1 MNESSLELTAGRGQ
15 TYAEERRAR
24 LRRNRFVGFSVC
36 IALWLLSAIP
46 LARLSS
52 DDGGS
57 VGVAVAYL
65 AAGFGIALVT
75 RGIYAL
81 LKKRTFWSPW
91 LFVTAAILADHE
103 LCRRKR
109 GGESRPGC
117 CGCSHLDSMVAV
129 ALMRYEQRAH

>member
-1 MNESSLELTAGRGQ
+1 MNESSLELTAGRRQ

-24 LRRNRFVGFSVC
+24 LRRGRFVGFSVC

-46 LARLSS
+46 LARLPS

-57 VGVAVAYL
+57 VGIAVAYL

-81 LKKRTFWSPW
+81 LTKRTFWAPW
-91 LFVTAAILADHE
+91 LFVTAAVLAIMSYAVVSA
-103 LCRRKR
+103 
-109 GGESRPGC
+109 GEKVSP
-117 CGCSHLDSMVAV
+117 VAAA
-129 ALMRYEQRAH
+129 ALTLIRWPPLP

>member
-1 MNESSLELTAGRGQ
+1 MNESILELTAGRRQ
-15 TYAEERRAR
+15 TYAEERRTR
-24 LRRNRFVGFSVC
+24 LRRGRFVGFSVC

-91 LFVTAAILADHE
+91 LFVTAAVLAITSY
-103 LCRRKR
+103 
-109 GGESRPGC
+109 GVVSAGEKVDP
-117 CGCSHLDSMVAV
+117 VAAA
-129 ALMRYEQRAH
+129 ALTLIRWSPLP

>member
-1 MNESSLELTAGRGQ
+1 MNESSLELTTGQ
-15 TYAEERRAR
+15 TYAEERRSR
-24 LRRNRFVGFSVC
+24 LRRNRFEGFSVC

-57 VGVAVAYL
+57 VDVAVAYL
-65 AAGFGIALVT
+65 AAGFGIALLT

-91 LFVTAAILADHE
+91 LFVTAAILAIMSYGVVSAG
-103 LCRRKR
+103 RK
-109 GGESRPGC
+109 
-117 CGCSHLDSMVAV
+117 
-129 ALMRYEQRAH
+129 

>member
-1 MNESSLELTAGRGQ
+1 MNESILELTAGRRQ
-15 TYAEERRAR
+15 TYAEERRTR
-24 LRRNRFVGFSVC
+24 LRRGRFVGFSVC

-57 VGVAVAYL
+57 VGVAVSYL

-91 LFVTAAILADHE
+91 LFVTAAVLAIMSYTVVSA
-103 LCRRKR
+103 
-109 GGESRPGC
+109 GEKVDP
-117 CGCSHLDSMVAV
+117 VAAA
-129 ALMRYEQRAH
+129 ALTLIRWSPLP

>member
-1 MNESSLELTAGRGQ
+1 MNESSLELTAGRREN
-15 TYAEERRAR
+15 YAEERRAR

-52 DDGGS
+52 DDGGG

-65 AAGFGIALVT
+65 AAGIGIALVA

-81 LKKRTFWSPW
+81 LKKRSFWSPW
-91 LFVTAAILADHE
+91 LFVTAAVLAIMSY
-103 LCRRKR
+103 
-109 GGESRPGC
+109 GVVSAGEKVDP
-117 CGCSHLDSMVAV
+117 AV
-129 ALMRYEQRAH
+129 AAALTLFPWLPSP

>member
-1 MNESSLELTAGRGQ
+1 MNESILELTAGRRR
-15 TYAEERRAR
+15 TYAEERRTR
-24 LRRNRFVGFSVC
+24 LRRGRFVGFSVC

-75 RGIYAL
+75 RGIYTL
-81 LKKRTFWSPW
+81 LRKRMFWSPW
-91 LFVTAAILADHE
+91 LFVTAAVLAIMSYAVVSA
-103 LCRRKR
+103 
-109 GGESRPGC
+109 GEKVDP
-117 CGCSHLDSMVAV
+117 VAAA
-129 ALMRYEQRAH
+129 ALTLIRWSPLP

>member
-1 MNESSLELTAGRGQ
+1 MNESSLELTAGRRQ

-24 LRRNRFVGFSVC
+24 LRRNRIVGFSAC

-46 LARLSS
+46 LSRLSS

-57 VGVAVAYL
+57 VRVAIAYL

-75 RGIYAL
+75 RGTYAL

-91 LFVTAAILADHE
+91 LFVTAAILAIMSYAVVSA
-103 LCRRKR
+103 
-109 GGESRPGC
+109 GEKVDP
-117 CGCSHLDSMVAV
+117 VAAA
-129 ALMRYEQRAH
+129 ALTLIRWSPLP